1 MEINSFLHVPTMGSN
16 GKTMPQ
22 IQGWNFRIDELA
34 PQDQVIIAQLVNH
47 LAAHKYSGD
56 YQQHAMGRLKEIS
69 QENPWQSDIKGFE
82 KLPLNYG
89 EEENS

>member
-1 MEINSFLHVPTMGSN
+1 MGKN
-16 GKTMPQ
+16 GKIMPQ

-34 PQDQVIIAQLVNH
+34 PQDQIIIAQLVNH
-47 LAAHKYSGD
+47 LASHRNSGD

-69 QENPWQSDIKGFE
+69 QENPWQSDIEGFE

-89 EEENS
+89 EEETNA